1 MRLVKFIPMM
11 ALLLA
16 LSTNASVAQELPSVA
31 KMIAMAQPPTDQQM
45 DEGIDTLELYT
56 TNLEEQ
62 KETYFA
68 IGLGATGSFLFNNFD
83 DLNKQIATAFP
94 GIPEF
99 KSPTFMY
106 GFNVFSG
113 IPWIPGW
120 RVGYFNSIGSKNV
133 EISSQVPDPTD
144 LTKTATVKQGVD
156 YSIALSGLHVDYG
169 FILFRRFVLLP
180 GVNLGWGK
188 VAVEQYQSHSDVD
201 WKEFTLGNDALNKFS
216 RADASFLHVQ
226 PTLNVEWMIQ
236 NGIMIRMSGGYAMN
250 FETSDWKLNSSSTL
264 SGVPTSV
271 RGNGFSAQIGLFLQ
285 LTQMK

>member
-1 MRLVKFIPMM
+1 MRIVRFVPIV

-16 LSTNASVAQELPSVA
+16 LAASASVAQNVPPMA

-45 DEGIDTLELYT
+45 DEGIDTLDLYT

-83 DLNKQIATAFP
+83 DLNKQMATTFP

-106 GFNVFSG
+106 GFNVFTG

-120 RVGYFNSIGSKNV
+120 RVGYFNSIGAKNV
-133 EISSQVPDPTD
+133 EISASVQDPAD
-144 LTKTATVKQGVD
+144 QTKTVSVKQGVD
-156 YSIALSGLHVDYG
+156 YSIAISGLHVDYG
-169 FILFRRFVLLP
+169 FILFPRFVVLP

-188 VAVEQYQSHSDVD
+188 VAVEQYQSHSDAD
-201 WKEFTLGNDALNKFS
+201 WKDFTLANDPLNKFA

-236 NGIMIRMSGGYAMN
+236 QGIMIRLSGGYAMN
-250 FETSDWKLNSSSTL
+250 FETSDWNLNSSSTL
-264 SGVPTSV
+264 KGVPSSV
-271 RGNGFSAQIGLFLQ
+271 RGNGFNAQMGLFVQ
-285 LTQMK
+285 LSQMK